1 MLLRKMLRETKK
13 DWAQALS
20 IFLLSFLAIAMY
32 CTMEGHVLAQNKAR
46 AVFHEECSLADIWAY
61 GEGFT
66 QDNLEAV
73 RELDFVQDAQ
83 LRMAVTGSAPDCD
96 GAQVDI
102 FLERENILNKP
113 YYIEGEEF
121 DPEDTSGI
129 WLTNAFAK
137 LRDIQVGD
145 EFTIEYNGITFT
157 RPVHGFIESSEYE
170 FRQAEGDADMYLEN
184 IAFVYMSYDAFPIRD
199 YVIHLIEQEKITAAS
214 LTDNLHVP
222 DELLE
227 LMEHYGIGVPD
238 ITKEMLLSAVE
249 LMDDEQLSQMMP
261 YTQMI
266 IKTTD
271 GSALAR
277 EEELKEAL
285 DSNYAAMVDKNS
297 ISGIARLDSELSQ
310 HESFSYLFVIIFA
323 GIAILVIATSVSRL
337 VERQRTQ
344 IGTMNAL
351 GMKRYKVIFHY
362 ISNSFFVSL
371 MGTAVGILVGS
382 FMLSPVMVNLFAKWY
397 IVPGLEAG
405 FDVSYIGIGA
415 VVVLVCTLSSYIS
428 CRKILRIKPAQAL
441 RPAPPKGGKHCI
453 FEKLPFWSKLGFHM
467 QYNLRDISRAKLRSG
482 MCVLGT
488 AVGMLL
494 MVYGVACSS
503 LVDEMVALTYET
515 VQPAKW
521 QMRLSKD
528 AALSELDILSEDVD
542 GELVMADAIEVA
554 KTESAVST
562 EKKKETITV
571 LEGKGFYNLLD
582 TEQNVIS
589 LEPGEV
595 GVSRKL
601 AEDMDI
607 EIGDEIYW
615 HLYTENDWHRAKVG
629 IVYQS
634 AEIQGITCLR
644 EDFEESGEDFVPAY
658 LFSDENLQNYSDK
671 DYVISVNSNQ
681 EMVAAFEKSMEV
693 VSIMVWMM
701 IIFSVVLIVVVLYN
715 SGNLSFHERIREFA
729 TLKVLGM
736 QSGRIRRILS
746 VQNFWLSLIGIVIG
760 APLGKVT
767 FNAMMNTNGDNFD
780 YNLTIQPWCYVVS
793 AILVLALSV
802 MISFLFSKRIKKL
815 YMVEV
820 LKGVE

>member
-199 YVIHLIEQEKITAAS
+199 YVMHLIEQEKITAAS

-227 LMEHYGIGVPD
+227 LMEHYGIGVSD

-382 FMLSPVMVNLFAKWY
+382 FVLSPVMVNLFAKWY

-521 QMRLSKD
+521 QMKLSED

-629 IVYQS
+629 IIYQS

-681 EMVAAFEKSMEV
+681 EMVAAFEKSMEA

>member
-1 MLLRKMLRETKK
+1 MLLKKMLRETKK

-102 FLERENILNKP
+102 YLERENILNKP
-113 YYIEGEEF
+113 YCIEGEEF

-157 RPVHGFIESSEYE
+157 RPVYGFIESSEYE

-199 YVIHLIEQEKITAAS
+199 YVIHLIEQEKLTAAS
-214 LTDNLHVP
+214 LTDNIHVP

-238 ITKEMLLSAVE
+238 ITKEMLLFAVE

-271 GSALAR
+271 GSALTR

-382 FMLSPVMVNLFAKWY
+382 FVLSPVMVNLFAKWY

-428 CRKILRIKPAQAL
+428 CRKILRMKPAQAL

-503 LVDEMVALTYET
+503 LVDEMIALTYET

-521 QMRLSKD
+521 QMKLSED
-528 AALSELDILSEDVD
+528 AALSELDILSEDVG
-542 GELVMADAIEVA
+542 GELVMVDAIEVA
-554 KTESAVST
+554 KAESTVST

-615 HLYTENDWHRAKVG
+615 HLYTENDWHRAKAG
-629 IVYQS
+629 IIYQS

-658 LFSDENLQNYSDK
+658 LFSDENLQNYADK
-671 DYVISVNSNQ
+671 DYVISVSSNQ

-693 VSIMVWMM
+693 VSVMVWMM

-793 AILVLALSV
+793 VILVLAVSV
-802 MISFLFSKRIKKL
+802 VISFLFSKRIRKL